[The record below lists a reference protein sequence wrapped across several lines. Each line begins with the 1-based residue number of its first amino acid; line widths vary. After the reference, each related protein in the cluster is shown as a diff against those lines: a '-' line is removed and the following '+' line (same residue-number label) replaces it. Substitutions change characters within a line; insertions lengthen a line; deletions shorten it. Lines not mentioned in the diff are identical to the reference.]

1 MSGNGGTTPDPGV
14 VVFDYEAWLARFPEF
29 NGRVT
34 EAQATEFFFEAGMML
49 NNTSCS
55 IVQDMTQRAS
65 LLGLLTAHMAQ
76 LSALTAAAGAAGSG
90 SPLVGPVQSVS
101 QGSISIS
108 VQPLAGAGANAMQAW
123 LSQTQYGARYWVLTA
138 GLRTMRYI
146 PGPQPVFDRPLP
158 YGAGTEFPWP
168 WR

>member
-1 MSGNGGTTPDPGV
+1 MSGNGGTAPPDPAV

-34 EAQATEFFFEAGMML
+34 EVQANELFTEATMML
-49 NNTSCS
+49 SNTACS
-55 IVQDMTQRAS
+55 RVTDLTQRAS
-65 LLGLLTAHMAQ
+65 LLGLLTAHLAQ
-76 LSALTAAAGAAGSG
+76 LAVLTANAAGSG

-138 GLRTMRYI
+138 PFRTFVYV
-146 PGPQPVFDRPLP
+146 PGVQPVFDQAPP